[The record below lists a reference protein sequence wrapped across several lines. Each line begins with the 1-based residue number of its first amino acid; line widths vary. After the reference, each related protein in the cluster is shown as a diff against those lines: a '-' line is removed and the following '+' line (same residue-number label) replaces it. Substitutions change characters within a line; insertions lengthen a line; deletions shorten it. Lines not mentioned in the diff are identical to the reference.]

1 MFMLRT
7 LGSNISRKVYQ
18 TTPTL
23 FRATLVRGKV
33 SLAGLDSS
41 HIKEQRQQSFLEN
54 GIEPYPRFI
63 DSDEPFLQIPE
74 VFDKWESKLEKGM
87 KLEEESFTVAG
98 RILSKREASSKL
110 VFYDI
115 LQNGNTLQAVATR
128 RYFEGDSEDFAKV
141 NKILHRGDIVKITG
155 IPGKTNTGQ
164 MSVFITKELELLSP
178 CLHDLPLHTGLKEPE
193 KRFRNRH
200 LDLLVNRET
209 ADILRSR
216 AKIIQFIRKYFDSR
230 SFLEVET
237 PILSPKA
244 GGAIARP
251 FTTKAN
257 ALGDLDMHLRI
268 APELYLKQ
276 LVIGGIDRVYE
287 IGKQFRN
294 EGIDADHNPEFTTCE
309 FYQAYANME
318 GLFKTTEDILSGVVY
333 EVKKSHTVEVLGPN
347 DEKVEIDFKPPYN
360 RIYIID
366 ELEKQLATKL
376 PPFNDE
382 SIQQYIDLCLEHK
395 VPLTKPYTIPRI
407 LDKLVSHFIEPMC
420 VQPTF
425 LCGHPLIMSPLAK
438 AIDKERGIT
447 GRFELFVVGKE
458 VVNAYE
464 ELNDPEDQRS
474 RFNQQ
479 LRDRNSGDIE
489 SQLPDDAFCD
499 ALEYGLPPTGGW
511 GMGID
516 RVCALI
522 TGVSHIRETLAF
534 PTMKPIT
541 TPVDKE

>member
-1 MFMLRT
+1 
-7 LGSNISRKVYQ
+7 
-18 TTPTL
+18 
-23 FRATLVRGKV
+23 
-33 SLAGLDSS
+33 
-41 HIKEQRQQSFLEN
+41 
-54 GIEPYPRFI
+54 
-63 DSDEPFLQIPE
+63 
-74 VFDKWESKLEKGM
+74 M
-87 KLEEESFTVAG
+87 KLEEEAFTTAG
-98 RILSKREASSKL
+98 RIISKREASSKL

-115 LQNGNTLQAVATR
+115 LQNGSTLQAVATR
-128 RYFEGDSEDFAKV
+128 RYFEGDNDEFAQI
-141 NKILHRGDIVKITG
+141 NKTLHRGDIVKITG

-164 MSVFITKELELLSP
+164 MSVFITKEFELLSP
-178 CLHDLPLHTGLKEPE
+178 CLHDLPLHTGLKDPE

-200 LDLLVNRET
+200 LDFLVNRE
-209 ADILRSR
+209 AVDILRNR
-216 AKIIQFIRKYFDSR
+216 AKIIQFIRQYFDSR

-309 FYQAYANME
+309 FYQAYTNME
-318 GLFKTTEDILSGVVY
+318 GLFKTTEDILSGIVFNIKNSHVV
-333 EVKKSHTVEVLGPN
+333 EMDGP
-347 DEKVEIDFKPPYN
+347 DSEKIPISFKPPYR
-360 RIYIID
+360 RIYIVD
-366 ELEKQLATKL
+366 ELENQLGTKL
-376 PPFNDE
+376 PPFRDE
-382 SIQQYIDLCLEHK
+382 SIEMYLDLCHK
-395 VPLTKPYTIPRI
+395 HNVPLSKPYTIPRI

-425 LCGHPLIMSPLAK
+425 LCGHPMIMSPLAK
-438 AIDKERGIT
+438 AIDKGSEIT
-447 GRFELFVVGKE
+447 GRFELFVAGKE

-474 RFNQQ
+474 RFSQQ
-479 LRDRNSGDIE
+479 LKDRNSGDVE

-516 RVCALI
+516 RVCAMI
-522 TGVSHIRETLAF
+522 TGASHIRETLAF

-541 TPVDKE
+541 DEK